1 MWHRVQVINNFK
13 SRLLAEIVDAGDV
26 EQIIERKLGR
36 AELRDFAEIACGDCV
51 RRFATK
57 FSSVLKFLAEGLA

>member
-1 MWHRVQVINNFK
+1 MIHDFET
-13 SRLLAEIVDAGDV
+13 RLFAEIVDAGDV
-26 EQIIERKLGR
+26 EQVIERKFVP
-36 AELRDFAEIACGDCV
+36 AEFCDFAEIACGDCV

>member
-1 MWHRVQVINNFK
+1 VIHDFEP
-13 SRLLAEIVDAGDV
+13 RLFAEIVNAGDV
-26 EQIIERKLGR
+26 QQVIEQKIVST
-36 AELRDFAEIACGDCV
+36 ELRDVAEVACCDCV